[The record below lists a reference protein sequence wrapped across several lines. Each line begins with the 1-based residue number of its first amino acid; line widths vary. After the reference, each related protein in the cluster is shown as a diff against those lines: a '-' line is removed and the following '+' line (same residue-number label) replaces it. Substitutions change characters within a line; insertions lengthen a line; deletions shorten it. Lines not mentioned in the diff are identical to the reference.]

1 MAQHFKLNFQDI
13 HNTLNDDGFNFKKPI
28 QKHKGGVISRWYLVH
43 PGSFNLEILAYNE
56 ICLVQLISI
65 IPEDE
70 EFDGVNENFANI
82 DFSGEKIVAQF
93 KPAKFTSRT
102 EAESIVSILKKE
114 IERQLAAAL

>member
-13 HNTLNDDGFNFKKPI
+13 HNTLNDDGFNFREAKNT
-28 QKHKGGVISRWYLVH
+28 HLGSARSRWYLKH
-43 PGSFNLEILAYNE
+43 PGGLDLEILVNNGNS
-56 ICLVQLISI
+56 LVQLSSI

-102 EAESIVSILKKE
+102 EAESIVSVFKKE